1 MKPLVSIL
9 MPVYNCAEYIE
20 AAIQSCLSQTY
31 ENFEIIIID
40 DGSTDETSS
49 IIHSFSGHDNFMAL
63 RQTNAGRGAACNKG
77 IKTAKGSLI
86 SFCDADDLL
95 HDKKLELQ
103 ANVMI
108 KYPEI
113 GLLHTARTA
122 INNAGEVIG
131 HPHARDNRIEIYKAT
146 QKLFH
151 RNYICGPSVMIRNE
165 CFDEAGY
172 FDESLEQNEDHDLY
186 LRISLAYKFGYLN
199 QEIYKYR
206 KHDGQITQKRQ
217 QRESYK
223 ELVLKRFVKKH
234 PNAVTKNDM
243 NIAFAN
249 IHKSRG
255 HELLKNDKNPVAA
268 RREFLKSLQYRPI
281 SASVW
286 FRLIKSFFVS

>member
-49 IIHSFSGHDNFMAL
+49 IIHSFSGQDNFMAL

-122 INNAGEVIG
+122 INNTGEDIS

-146 QKLFH
+146 QNLFH
-151 RNYICGPSVMIRNE
+151 RNYICGPTVMIRSE

-186 LRISLAYKFGYLN
+186 LRMSLAYKFGYLN
-199 QEIYKYR
+199 QETYKYR

-223 ELVLKRFVKKH
+223 EHVLKQFVKRH

-255 HELLKNDKNPVAA
+255 HELLKNDKDPVAA